1 MDRVTK
7 LASKAFKSATWC
19 TPLTIYMVIAVA
31 GLVAILRKPATRFE
45 HARQVLIGLLW
56 VLFWSFLMY
65 TSCSHGKRGIA
76 WVILLLPV
84 ILWAVMSVLT
94 FVGLMRST
102 GKCVWTVGQRTV
114 CTDTILQEDCT
125 ALFGTFTQGSK
136 CSSGV
141 QSGVVRYADNDD
153 SCAGGCNDS
162 CFACMNIHGRCTC
175 I

>member
-1 MDRVTK
+1 MDQVGK

-19 TPLTIYMVIAVA
+19 TPLTIYMVIAIA

-76 WVILLLPV
+76 WAILLLPL
-84 ILWAVMSVLT
+84 ILWAVMAVLT
-94 FVGLMRST
+94 FVGLMQST
-102 GKCVWTVGQRTV
+102 GKCQWTVGQRTV

-125 ALFGTFTQGSK
+125 ALFGTFTKGSK
-136 CSSGV
+136 CSDQGSRVGD
-141 QSGVVRYADNDD
+141 ADP
-153 SCAGGCNDS
+153 CAGGCNAS
-162 CFACMNIHGRCTC
+162 CAACMNIGVGGAVRCTC